1 MANQYV
7 NKVIINGATRLDLT
21 SDTVDTAHLLS
32 GYTAHSRSGAPV
44 TGSCAYDAATGDAT
58 AAESEI
64 LSGKTAY
71 VSGARLTGS
80 MTNNGGMSA
89 AISTKTGQVTVPQ
102 GHHDGS
108 GKVQIASAE
117 QAKLI
122 AGNIKQG
129 VTILGV
135 TGTYGGSTQSAE
147 ANKNVTPSFSQQIVT
162 PSSGYDYLAQ
172 VTVAAIPLAETDN
185 AQGGVTLTVG

>member
-21 SDTVDTAHLLS
+21 SDTVDAAHLLS

-58 AAESEI
+58 AAASEI

-80 MTNNGGMSA
+80 MTNNGGMNA

-102 GHHDGS
+102 GYHDGS

-135 TGTYGGSTQSAE
+135 TGIYGGSTQSVE

>member
-21 SDTVDTAHLLS
+21 SDTVDAAHLLS

-58 AAESEI
+58 AAASEI

-102 GHHDGS
+102 GYHDGS

-122 AGNIKQG
+122 AGTIKQG

-135 TGTYGGSTQSAE
+135 TGTYGGSTQSVE